1 MVQERYEKTTLH
13 NKVLNMKIYTKTGDH
28 GSTSLIGGTRV
39 NKNDNRINAYGTID
53 ELNSFLGLLRAKTK
67 ISEVKE
73 LLLDIQNTLFAVGA
87 NLATDTSKTEL
98 GNYAKISHSKTE
110 FLEQNIDIIQN
121 NLPPLTNFIIY
132 GEDELSAICHCCRA
146 IARRAERELIT
157 LNQEV
162 KIDNEVL
169 IYINRLSDF
178 LFVLAR
184 LYTKNEGKCDFFW
197 KI

>member
-1 MVQERYEKTTLH
+1 
-13 NKVLNMKIYTKTGDH
+13 MKIYTKTGDH

-39 NKNDNRINAYGTID
+39 GKNNIRINAYGTID

-67 ISEVKE
+67 NDNIKTTI
-73 LLLDIQNTLFAVGA
+73 LDIQNTLFAVGA
-87 NLATDTSKTEL
+87 NLATDTDKTEL
-98 GNYAKISHSKTE
+98 GNYAKIDRSKIE
-110 FLEQNIDIIQN
+110 KLEQNIDAIQQI
-121 NLPPLTNFIIY
+121 LPPLTDFIIY

-146 IARRAERELIT
+146 IARRAEREIIT

-162 KIDNEVL
+162 TLDEEL
-169 IYINRLSDF
+169 LTYMNRLSDF

-184 LYTKNEGKCDFFW
+184 LYTKSEGKQDFLW